1 MKIKALWMNERKWIV
16 DLRDCMVAVSIYSF
30 FSRLKRKEN
39 AQRHYAF
46 EMGMIPSEPK

>member
-1 MKIKALWMNERKWIV
+1 MDECEKMDSGPQVLYGGS
-16 DLRDCMVAVSIYSF
+16 LYLLFF

-46 EMGMIPSEPK
+46 EMGTIPSEPK

>member
-1 MKIKALWMNERKWIV
+1 MQENGWWTSGIV
-16 DLRDCMVAVSIYSF
+16 WWQSLFTLF